1 MLYKISLG
9 TSDINK
15 YRLIQSRELIDE
27 VVSLGRELKGLR
39 LCHINSTPFGGGV
52 AELLVSYIPLLRA
65 LGIQAD
71 WQVIRG
77 DRHFFTI
84 TKGLHNAL
92 QGAPLSEIKKQSV
105 RRRYLSNNLSNARE
119 LDPDYDVFIVN
130 DPQPAALRHYSPDS
144 RAKWIWRCHVDSSQP
159 DATVWN
165 FLRPYIQE
173 YDAAVF
179 TTEKFVP
186 RNLRLSRIA
195 TMAPTICAFSSK
207 NMFIKKYICR
217 EMLENL
223 GFDRNRFLITQ
234 VSRFDRWKDPF
245 GTITAYRLAK
255 KEIPGLQLAMIGS
268 FAQDDPEGWDMYAD
282 IHAEADKDDD
292 MFIYSNLTGIGN
304 MEVNAFQRA
313 SDVIIQKSIREGF
326 GLVVAEAL
334 WKETPV
340 IAGNAGGIPLQM
352 TGGLSNYLVN
362 SVEECAEKIIYL
374 LRNPAACQRLGEE
387 GREIVTRD
395 FLMPRLARDEL
406 RLIKSLV
413 DKKPALLTSTKPDTG
428 NH

>member
-1 MLYKISLG
+1 MLHKISLG

-15 YRLIQSRELIDE
+15 YRLVERRETIDE
-27 VVSLGRELKGLR
+27 VVSLGNELKGLR

-65 LGIQAD
+65 LGIKAD

-92 QGAPLSEIKKQSV
+92 QGAPFPEINKQSI
-105 RRRYLSNNLSNARE
+105 RRRYLSNNLTNARE
-119 LDPDYDVFIVN
+119 LDPNYDVFVVN
-130 DPQPAALRHYSPDS
+130 DPQPAALRHYSPES
-144 RAKWIWRCHVDSSQP
+144 KAKWIWRCHVDSSQP
-159 DATVWN
+159 DPAVWN
-165 FLRPYIQE
+165 FLRSYIKD

-179 TTEKFVP
+179 TTEKFIP
-186 RNLRLSRIA
+186 QDLRLKKIV
-195 TMAPTICAFSSK
+195 TMAPAICAFSSK
-207 NMFIKKYICR
+207 NMFIKKYVCR

-245 GTITAYRLAK
+245 GTMAAYRLAK

-268 FAQDDPEGWDMYAD
+268 FAQDDPESWDAYAAL
-282 IHAEADKDDD
+282 HTEANKDDD
-292 MFIYSNLTGIGN
+292 MYVYSNLTGVGN

-313 SDVIIQKSIREGF
+313 SDVVVQKSIREGF

-340 IAGNAGGIPLQM
+340 VAGNAGGIPLQM
-352 TGGLSNYLVN
+352 TGKLSDYLVN
-362 SVEECAEKIIYL
+362 SIEECAEKIVYL
-374 LRNPAACQRLGEE
+374 LRNPAVCQRLGAE
-387 GREIVTRD
+387 GKDIVTRN
-395 FLMPRLARDEL
+395 FLLPRLARDEL
-406 RLIKSLV
+406 RLIKSLF
-413 DKKPALLTSTKPDTG
+413 DKKPAR
-428 NH
+428 